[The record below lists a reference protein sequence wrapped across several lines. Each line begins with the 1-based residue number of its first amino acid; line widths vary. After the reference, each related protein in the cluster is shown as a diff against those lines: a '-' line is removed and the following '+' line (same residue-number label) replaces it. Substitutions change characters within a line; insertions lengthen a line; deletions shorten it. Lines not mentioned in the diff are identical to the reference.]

1 MIYRNNRLNVN
12 IVRLR
17 IIFRIRVNVAVMV
30 QNIIEQESARY
41 NTTYNFRP
49 SNSINKLSNDKEYK
63 YFVLL

>member
-1 MIYRNNRLNVN
+1 MDIKLYLIYRNNRLNVN

-41 NTTYNFRP
+41 NTTYHFRP
-49 SNSINKLSNDKEYK
+49 SNSINK
-63 YFVLL
+63 